1 MAHPYASHKADK
13 VAKAAAKARISGYA
27 SGGKVSHSRE
37 AASSPPGAG
46 VSSRGSQSSQVAPPG
61 GSFTGGAEGGLGRL
75 QKARAAKRMRG

>member
-13 VAKAAAKARISGYA
+13 VAKAAAKARIKGYA

-37 AASSPPGAG
+37 ASSTPGAG
-46 VSSRGSQSSQVAPPG
+46 ESSRGSRSSQVTPPG